1 MLHNIEKT
9 GVVYQN
15 EKTKLVR
22 KKLNAGQALPTHNHP
37 GEDVL
42 ISVVSGNV
50 SGKLA
55 EEAFTLRAG
64 DLVRFDGDLMVDLE
78 ATSDQTEF
86 LVLVVQKTV

>member
-22 KKLNAGQALPTHNHP
+22 KKLNAGQALPTPNHP
-37 GEDVL
+37 GEAVL
-42 ISVVSGNV
+42 IRVGSGTV
-50 SGKLA
+50 YGKQA
-55 EEAFTLRAG
+55 QEPFTLKSG

-78 ATSDQTEF
+78 ATADQTEF
-86 LVLVVQKTV
+86 LVFVVKKTG